1 MCYTA
6 PLVGAVVASVAWGKT
21 KNVKVWWLALM
32 FYGGAL
38 FGVIDHFWNGE
49 LFLISENIVSDL
61 LLGITITAI
70 ILISWGIAV
79 IYSKINPTLANYV
92 NIGKPDSLRT

>member
-6 PLVGAVVASVAWGKT
+6 PLVGAVVTSLAWGRT
-21 KNVKVWWLALM
+21 KNVKVWWLTLM

-49 LFLISENIVSDL
+49 LFLISENIISDL
-61 LLGITITAI
+61 LLGVTITAV
-70 ILISWGIAV
+70 ILVFWGVTV
-79 IYSKINPTLANYV
+79 ICSKINPTLASYV
-92 NIGKPDSLRT
+92 NAKESVSS

>member
-6 PLVGAVVASVAWGKT
+6 PLVGAVVTTVVWSKT

-38 FGVIDHFWNGE
+38 FGVIDHLWKGE

-61 LLGITITAI
+61 LLGVTITAI
-70 ILISWGIAV
+70 ILISWGVTV
-79 IYSKINPTLANYV
+79 ICSKVSPTLADYA
-92 NIGKPDSLRT
+92 NIKT

>member
-1 MCYTA
+1 MCYTI
-6 PLVGAVVASVAWGKT
+6 PLVGAVATSMAWKKT
-21 KNVKVWWLALM
+21 KNVKVWWLTLM

-61 LLGITITAI
+61 LLGATITAI
-70 ILISWGIAV
+70 ILVTWGITV
-79 IYSKINPTLANYV
+79 VWSKVNPTLANYV
-92 NIGKPDSLRT
+92 DIKS